1 MLVIVTMMVIMA
13 KLMVLIY
20 SNNVTN
26 DDDNGKVNSVDDAVV
41 IGKVDVG
48 NSNINNDN
56 GKIDGVDC
64 NSVDDD
70 DDDDDNVDSV
80 NDSVVICL
88 KVDSVSHLMITMLM
102 IVAKLIMMLSLL
114 AKVMVMVASTV
125 DSNVGKFVNTLDN
138 ESDRVL
144 VDDNDRLSR

>member
-48 NSNINNDN
+48 NSNMNDN